1 MYIAK
6 STSKSKSGKVYEST
20 LLRESYREN
29 GKVKNRTLA
38 NLSNSSEAE
47 IAAIRLAL
55 KYKDSL
61 HLLSKDF
68 FLKHLR
74 TPEIT
79 KECSIGIEIKMITE
93 PSEQTVNISKTLNIK
108 LPKTIEEVKVPVVTR
123 NKTKKPA

>member
-61 HLLSKDF
+61 YLLSKDF
-68 FLKHLR
+68 FLKHLK

-79 KECSIGIEIKMITE
+79 KECSIGIDI
-93 PSEQTVNISKTLNIK
+93 
-108 LPKTIEEVKVPVVTR
+108 
-123 NKTKKPA
+123 